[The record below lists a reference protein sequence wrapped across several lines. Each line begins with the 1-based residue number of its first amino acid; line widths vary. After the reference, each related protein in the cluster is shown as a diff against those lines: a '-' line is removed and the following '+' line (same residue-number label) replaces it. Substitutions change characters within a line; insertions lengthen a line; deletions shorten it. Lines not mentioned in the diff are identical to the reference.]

1 MTKVYS
7 AMMAQIEVRP
17 TNEDDDERT
26 PLTISLGSPP
36 SSLSSSSSLSPSSSL
51 RSSAVSRNTTSSRK
65 LLFGRYPVPSPLVIL
80 VAVIAFVLFTPA
92 VVILS
97 RTITDND
104 TTTTID
110 SDADIDID
118 MDMDI
123 VDEVTDVTTAET
135 LLDSK
140 WLLIP

>member
-1 MTKVYS
+1 M
-7 AMMAQIEVRP
+7 
-17 TNEDDDERT
+17 
-26 PLTISLGSPP
+26 G
-36 SSLSSSSSLSPSSSL
+36 SSSSS
-51 RSSAVSRNTTSSRK
+51 VSRNTSSSRK

-104 TTTTID
+104 TTID
-110 SDADIDID
+110 SDADIDIDMDMD

-123 VDEVTDVTTAET
+123 VDEVTDVTTEGT
-135 LLDSK
+135 WLDRFFHQM
-140 WLLIP
+140 L

>member
-36 SSLSSSSSLSPSSSL
+36 SSLSSSSS
-51 RSSAVSRNTTSSRK
+51 VSRNTSSSRK